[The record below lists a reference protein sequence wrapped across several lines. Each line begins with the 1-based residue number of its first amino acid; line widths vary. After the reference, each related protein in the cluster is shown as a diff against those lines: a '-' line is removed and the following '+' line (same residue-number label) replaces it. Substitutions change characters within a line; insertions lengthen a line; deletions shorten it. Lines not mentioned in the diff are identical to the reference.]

1 MAHGHT
7 ATLDRVAGGLSGVA
21 PPGGSRPAE
30 GPVGKLVCFPP
41 GLLLEPVVMPALR
54 AGIAQAG
61 PAARLIR
68 DVVLE
73 VGLARGP
80 PADRAGA
87 GGMPDL
93 RQVPEPGSRFVARG
107 LEPVITVLR
116 TQRVKPDNEIRPV
129 PGRPQPPG
137 PVPARRPLP
146 PVGGDAEPGRPVAS
160 RGGDAGPFRP
170 VPGTARPS
178 WFLPSPAPLGHGPGA
193 AVRHRVA

>member
-7 ATLDRVAGGLSGVA
+7 ATLDRVAGGFGGVA
-21 PPGGSRPAE
+21 PPRGSRPPE
-30 GPVGKLVCFPP
+30 RPVGKLVYFPP

-54 AGIAQAG
+54 ARVAQAG
-61 PAARLIR
+61 PATRLIR

-73 VGLARGP
+73 VAARGRP
-80 PADRAGA
+80 AADRAGA

-93 RQVPEPGSRFVARG
+93 RQVPELDPGLVARG

-116 TQRVKPDNEIRPV
+116 TQRVKPDNEIRPA

-146 PVGGDAEPGRPVAS
+146 PVG
-160 RGGDAGPFRP
+160 
-170 VPGTARPS
+170 
-178 WFLPSPAPLGHGPGA
+178 
-193 AVRHRVA
+193 

>member
-7 ATLDRVAGGLSGVA
+7 ATLDRVAGGFGGVV

-41 GLLLEPVVMPALR
+41 GLLLEPMIMPALWT
-54 AGIAQAG
+54 GIAKAR
-61 PAARLIR
+61 PATRLIR

-73 VGLARGP
+73 VAARGRP
-80 PADRAGA
+80 AADRAGA

-93 RQVPEPGSRFVARG
+93 RQVPELDPGVVARG

-116 TQRVKPDNEIRPV
+116 TQRVKPGNQIRPV

-137 PVPARRPLP
+137 PVPARRPVP
-146 PVGGDAEPGRPVAS
+146 P
-160 RGGDAGPFRP
+160 RGG
-170 VPGTARPS
+170 
-178 WFLPSPAPLGHGPGA
+178 
-193 AVRHRVA
+193 